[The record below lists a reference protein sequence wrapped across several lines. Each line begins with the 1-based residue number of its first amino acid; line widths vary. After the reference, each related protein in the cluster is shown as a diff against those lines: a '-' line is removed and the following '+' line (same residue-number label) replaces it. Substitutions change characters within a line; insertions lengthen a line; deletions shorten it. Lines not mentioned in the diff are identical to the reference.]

1 MDLFVRRAGCL
12 VGTTRGALAALVRRK
27 LRRAVSQSSRRSL
40 FASRPCPFRSL
51 GTLAAS
57 VWRRCQL
64 ARPPSLLAASM
75 NKERL
80 SPAGR
85 NSPRPVLKRSAS
97 VGNEVMLPVDEEAEG
112 SNHYD
117 STPPDRACRK
127 KLSWSER
134 RDIYHL
140 PLVVNESDGRLSSH
154 DAGRCLAVTWAF
166 VSSGFLLIML
176 LMMMLSALGDAQ

>member
-12 VGTTRGALAALVRRK
+12 VGTTTAALAALVRRK

-57 VWRRCQL
+57 VWRHCQL
-64 ARPPSLLAASM
+64 ARPPSLLASAM

-112 SNHYD
+112 ANYD

-166 VSSGFLLIML
+166 VSSGFLLLML

>member
-12 VGTTRGALAALVRRK
+12 VGTTTAALAALARPNYGRRNRG
-27 LRRAVSQSSRRSL
+27 LRRQLRLRSRS
-40 FASRPCPFRSL
+40 PVPFGHPGCKR
-51 GTLAAS
+51 LAPS
-57 VWRRCQL
+57 QL
-64 ARPPSLLAASM
+64 ARPPSLLAVVM

-112 SNHYD
+112 ANYD

-134 RDIYHL
+134 RNIYHL

-166 VSSGFLLIML
+166 VSSGFLLLML

>member
-12 VGTTRGALAALVRRK
+12 VGTTTAALAALVRRK
-27 LRRAVSQSSRRSL
+27 LGRVVSQSR
-40 FASRPCPFRSL
+40 APTAW
-51 GTLAAS
+51 TLS
-57 VWRRCQL
+57 VPLVGHPGCKRL
-64 ARPPSLLAASM
+64 APLPIGPSPSLLAASM

-97 VGNEVMLPVDEEAEG
+97 VGGNEVMLPVDEEAEG
-112 SNHYD
+112 YHD

-166 VSSGFLLIML
+166 VSSGFLLLML

>member
-1 MDLFVRRAGCL
+1 
-12 VGTTRGALAALVRRK
+12 
-27 LRRAVSQSSRRSL
+27 
-40 FASRPCPFRSL
+40 
-51 GTLAAS
+51 
-57 VWRRCQL
+57 
-64 ARPPSLLAASM
+64 M

-112 SNHYD
+112 ANYD

-166 VSSGFLLIML
+166 VSSGFLLLML

>member
-12 VGTTRGALAALVRRK
+12 VGTTTAALAALVRRK
-27 LRRAVSQSSRRSL
+27 LRRVVSQIASDAKQSRR
-40 FASRPCPFRSL
+40 PPFHFL
-51 GTLAAS
+51 GHLGCKRLAPS
-57 VWRRCQL
+57 QL
-64 ARPPSLLAASM
+64 ARPPSLLAVVM

-112 SNHYD
+112 ANYD

-166 VSSGFLLIML
+166 VSSGFLLLML

>member
-27 LRRAVSQSSRRSL
+27 LGRVVSQSTS
-40 FASRPCPFRSL
+40 CPFRSL

-57 VWRRCQL
+57 VL
-64 ARPPSLLAASM
+64 APLPIGPSPSLLAASM

-97 VGNEVMLPVDEEAEG
+97 VGGNEVMLPVDEEAEG
-112 SNHYD
+112 YHD

-166 VSSGFLLIML
+166 VSSGFLLLML

>member
-1 MDLFVRRAGCL
+1 
-12 VGTTRGALAALVRRK
+12 
-27 LRRAVSQSSRRSL
+27 
-40 FASRPCPFRSL
+40 
-51 GTLAAS
+51 
-57 VWRRCQL
+57 
-64 ARPPSLLAASM
+64 M

-97 VGNEVMLPVDEEAEG
+97 VGGNEVMLPVDEEAEG
-112 SNHYD
+112 ANYD

-166 VSSGFLLIML
+166 VSSGFLLLML